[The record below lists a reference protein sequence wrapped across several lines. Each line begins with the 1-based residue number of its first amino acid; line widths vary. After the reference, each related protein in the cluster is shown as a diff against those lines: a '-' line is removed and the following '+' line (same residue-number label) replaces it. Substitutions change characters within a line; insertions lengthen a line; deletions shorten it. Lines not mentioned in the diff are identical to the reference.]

1 MGRVGYGWVWMGS
14 SQGAEKPSLFFQI
27 LTDFVPPCVVPVS
40 GEARRHQD
48 FGRRFEGCRK
58 VDGLVLGI
66 GRRQVGAVLRPA
78 FATERWRIG
87 D

>member
-1 MGRVGYGWVWMGS
+1 MEADDEGADEWLALDPRVDHDG
-14 SQGAEKPSLFFQI
+14 
-27 LTDFVPPCVVPVS
+27 PCVVPVS

-87 D
+87 EV